1 MGIFLMFKHV
11 SKINKELSY
20 MFIVDEQATLTLK
33 VDSFQLSSFIK

>member
-1 MGIFLMFKHV
+1 MFKHV

-33 VDSFQLSSFIK
+33 VESFQLSSFIK